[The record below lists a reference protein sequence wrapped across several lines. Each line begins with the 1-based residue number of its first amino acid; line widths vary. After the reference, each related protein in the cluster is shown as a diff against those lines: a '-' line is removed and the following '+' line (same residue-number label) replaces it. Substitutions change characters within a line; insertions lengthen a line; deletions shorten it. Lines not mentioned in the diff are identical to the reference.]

1 MMGVSERL
9 QFFAKLFKVDENPEA
24 GMWLLYV
31 TILLLAIVVY
41 NLGFARKLPIIKNVI
56 IYALLAFGC
65 TILTFFGAFLP
76 VAEGLL
82 IAALVLGAY
91 KVRLHQAKKNEQM

>member
-1 MMGVSERL
+1 MGVSERL

-24 GMWLLYV
+24 GMWLLYF
-31 TILLLAIVVY
+31 TILLLAVVVY

-82 IAALVLGAY
+82 IAVLVLGAY

>member
-1 MMGVSERL
+1 MGVSERL

-24 GMWLLYV
+24 GMWLLYF
-31 TILLLAIVVY
+31 TILLLAVVVY

-82 IAALVLGAY
+82 IAAIVLGVY

>member
-24 GMWLLYV
+24 GMWLLYF
-31 TILLLAIVVY
+31 TILLLAVVVY

-82 IAALVLGAY
+82 ITAIVLGVY

>member
-1 MMGVSERL
+1 MGVSERL

-24 GMWLLYV
+24 GMWLLYF
-31 TILLLAIVVY
+31 TILLLAVVVY

-56 IYALLAFGC
+56 IYVLLAFGC

-82 IAALVLGAY
+82 IAVLVLGAY

>member
-24 GMWLLYV
+24 GMWLLYF
-31 TILLLAIVVY
+31 TILLLAVVVY

-82 IAALVLGAY
+82 IAAIVLGVY

>member
-24 GMWLLYV
+24 GMWLLYF
-31 TILLLAIVVY
+31 TILLLAVVVY

-82 IAALVLGAY
+82 IAVLVLGAY

>member
-1 MMGVSERL
+1 MGVSERL

-24 GMWLLYV
+24 GMWLLYF
-31 TILLLAIVVY
+31 TILLLAIIVY

-82 IAALVLGAY
+82 IAAIVLGVY

>member
-82 IAALVLGAY
+82 IAVLVLGAY

>member
-1 MMGVSERL
+1 MGVSERL

-24 GMWLLYV
+24 GMWLLYF
-31 TILLLAIVVY
+31 TILLLAVVVY

-65 TILTFFGAFLP
+65 TILTFFGVFLP

-82 IAALVLGAY
+82 IAAIVLGVY

>member
-1 MMGVSERL
+1 MGVSERL

>member
-24 GMWLLYV
+24 GMWLLYF
-31 TILLLAIVVY
+31 TILLLAIIVY

-82 IAALVLGAY
+82 IAAIVLGVY